1 MNRAFSR
8 IQAENAGIAPPLHP
22 ILAALSIVI
31 SRRED
36 LGNITTSHP
45 LLWKH
50 SCYHPNIKFPEDI
63 STSLPEQEN
72 RWWDFIPVVPR
83 LVDSPRLPLTAD
95 NSPPPAGGSPPPAGG
110 SPPPA
115 RGSPPPARGSPLPP
129 SGSSSLSGP
138 RYSAR
143 QDEQDVPMLPPSP
156 MEVEEEEEEEEKD
169 ELAEDVEVSTRR
181 HGRPKVSGF
190 HHSLYLF

>member
-45 LLWKH
+45 LLWKQ
-50 SCYHPNIKFPEDI
+50 SCYHPNVKFPEDI

-95 NSPPPAGGSPPPAGG
+95 NSPPPAGGSLPPAGGSPPPAGG

-115 RGSPPPARGSPLPP
+115 GGSPPPAGGSPPPAGGSPLPP
-129 SGSSSLSGP
+129 SGSSRLSGP

-156 MEVEEEEEEEEKD
+156 MEVEE
-169 ELAEDVEVSTRR
+169 
-181 HGRPKVSGF
+181 
-190 HHSLYLF
+190 